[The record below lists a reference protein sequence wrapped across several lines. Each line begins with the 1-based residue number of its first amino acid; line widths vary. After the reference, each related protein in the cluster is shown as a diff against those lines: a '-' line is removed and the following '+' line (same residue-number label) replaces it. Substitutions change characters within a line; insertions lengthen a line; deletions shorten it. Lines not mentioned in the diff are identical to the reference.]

1 MVAAIAPQTLIELGQ
16 QEAAI
21 KYQEDYVSNT
31 WSNLNKYAKE
41 TPGMAGYDG
50 QSWCV
55 IGLLWLAYRAGDI
68 SIMPQTPAC
77 DEVVTTYQSWSRWS
91 WYPAVGAQVMLG
103 TAGQDHTGL
112 VYKYDSTRIWT
123 VEFNSN
129 NTGSA
134 EGDGVYLRVRNRA
147 DANVYGYGY
156 PKYCSPMVTADPGW
170 VNDVALLKTSSGTAA
185 AYAPYP
191 GPNWFTTGRTSPLV
205 LAMGNRLV
213 AAGYGSHYSSGPTAD
228 LGSSDLLNFQDFH
241 NAVNSGSGAWTGVPS
256 ESDWRAL
263 QVPHS
268 H

>member
-21 KYQEDYVSNT
+21 KYQEDYVNGA
-31 WSNLNKYAKE
+31 WSNLNKYARE
-41 TPGMAGYDG
+41 TPGMASYDG

-77 DEVVTTYQSWSRWS
+77 DVAVTTYQSWNRWS

-103 TAGQDHTGL
+103 SSGQDHTGL
-112 VYKYDSTRIWT
+112 VYRYSSTQIWT

-129 NTGSA
+129 NTGSS
-134 EGDGVYLRVRNRA
+134 EGDGVYLRVRNRS

-156 PKYCSPMVTADPGW
+156 PKYCAPMVTDDPNW
-170 VNDVALLKTSSGTAA
+170 VNDAALIKTSSGTAA

-191 GPNWFTTGRTSPLV
+191 GVDFFRIGRTSPLV
-205 LAMGNRLV
+205 AASGKRLV
-213 AAGYGSHYSSGPTAD
+213 AVGAGSFGVTAD
-228 LGSSDLLNFQDFH
+228 IGQADL
-241 NAVNSGSGAWTGVPS
+241 NAWGAWHVTCGSPGGAYTGVPN
-256 ESDWRAL
+256 ETIWRAL

>member
-1 MVAAIAPQTLIELGQ
+1 MVAAIAPQTLFELGQ

-55 IGLLWLAYRAGDI
+55 IFLVWLAYRAGDV
-68 SIMPQTPAC
+68 SIIPNSPDC
-77 DEVVTTYQSWSRWS
+77 LEVINTYQSWNRWS

-103 TAGQDHTGL
+103 TNGGDHTGL
-112 VYKYDSTRIWT
+112 VYAYNATQIWT
-123 VEFNSN
+123 IEGNSN
-129 NTGSA
+129 TTGA
-134 EGDGVYLRVRNRA
+134 TEGDGVYLRVRNRS
-147 DANVYGYGY
+147 DTNVYGYGY

-170 VNDVALLKTSSGTAA
+170 VDDGTLLKTSSGTAA

-191 GPNWFTTGRTSPLV
+191 GADWFDIGRTSPLV
-205 LAMGNRLV
+205 LAAAQRLV
-213 AAGYGSHYSSGPTAD
+213 AVGAGSYTPTAD
-228 LGSSDLLNFQDFH
+228 I
-241 NAVNSGSGAWTGVPS
+241 GSGDLTAWGNWHVTCGSPGGAYTGVPN
-256 ESDWRAL
+256 ETIWRAL